1 METMQHVVGR
11 GEMSSAMPRGWCFLQ
26 RSGRSGRLSTLSPC
40 GGLVRCDKL
49 QHCYRMNV
57 GKKWSQRV
65 PVSHGLSVTHR
76 ARVASYSACELTGH
90 ACVGGQ
96 PHSVVSFAHLQ
107 RL

>member
-1 METMQHVVGR
+1 MELMQHVVGR

-76 ARVASYSACELTGH
+76 VSVAS
-90 ACVGGQ
+90 
-96 PHSVVSFAHLQ
+96 
-107 RL
+107 